1 MAFKLSR
8 ICEIIQISGL
18 KCQEWQPHW
27 TSPEVAPFFLPVKSV
42 SLFFGI
48 SLKHISEFNK
58 IEILQFICLLK
69 SLLFDIIC
77 LWCTEWNFFRDTV
90 FWLDFW
96 IVDIT
101 TSCIWSVDDPNIAK
115 LWIIGGH
122 FAWIGL
128 NQNFYDRFQWNK
140 NQSCVMA
147 LHLDE

>member
-1 MAFKLSR
+1 MAFNLAR
-8 ICEIIQISGL
+8 ICEIIQKPGL
-18 KCQEWQPHW
+18 KSQEWQPLW

-77 LWCTEWNFFRDTV
+77 LWCTEWKISSEIQSSDLTFGLSILLHLVFEVSMTQILQNFELLGV
-90 FWLDFW
+90 
-96 IVDIT
+96 I
-101 TSCIWSVDDPNIAK
+101 
-115 LWIIGGH
+115 

-128 NQNFYDRFQWNK
+128 NQNF
-140 NQSCVMA
+140 
-147 LHLDE
+147 